1 MTRTASS
8 GIEALRSTMIGSV
21 LLPDEAGYDEARAV
35 WNGDIDRRPA
45 VITQCRTQDDVVAA
59 LEYAQ
64 REGLEIAVRGG
75 GHAYSGSS
83 VCDDGLMIDLS
94 RMREVRVDPDRRRA
108 RVGGGAS
115 WADVDGATQ
124 AHGLAV
130 TGGLISHTGVG
141 GLTLGGGMGWL
152 VHKLGLSCDNL
163 VSAAVV
169 LPDGRCVRASAEE
182 YPDLFWAL
190 RGGGGNFGVVT
201 EFEFALHDVGPEVH
215 LGLFFWSLSDSVAA
229 LTLCR
234 DLIPTLPEEMGALI
248 AAALNAPPLP
258 AVPEQH
264 HFTLGHA
271 LMIVGFGSAEEHAR
285 VLAPVREQLPPLF
298 EIVTPIPY
306 AGLQQMLDESAPWG
320 VRGYEKALDLEDLSD
335 DAIAVLT
342 ELAPR
347 KTSPLSF
354 MPIFH
359 LGGAYARVGGDDTA
373 FGGSRAPH
381 YVVNI
386 AAESPDAESLA
397 ADRIWVRSVWDALRP
412 LARNE
417 GSYVNFMA
425 EPDEDRIRTSYG
437 PDKYERLARIKAE
450 YDPGNV
456 LHRNA
461 NIKPA

>member
-1 MTRTASS
+1 MTRTTS
-8 GIEALRSTMIGSV
+8 GGIDALRSAITGSV
-21 LLPDEAGYDEARAV
+21 LLRDDEGYDEARAI

-45 VITQCRTQDDVVAA
+45 VITQCVTQDDVVAA

-75 GHAYSGSS
+75 GHAFGGSS

-94 RMREVRVDPDRRRA
+94 RMREVLVEPERRRV

-115 WADVDGATQ
+115 WADVDAATQ

-130 TGGLISHTGVG
+130 PGGVISHTGVG

-152 VHKLGLSCDNL
+152 VRKLGLSCDNL

-169 LPDGRCVRASAEE
+169 LPDGRCLRASADEH
-182 YPDLFWAL
+182 PDLFWAI

-201 EFEFALHDVGPEVH
+201 EFEFAVHEVGPEVH
-215 LGLFFWSLSDSVAA
+215 LGLFFWSMGDSVAA
-229 LTLCR
+229 LTVCR
-234 DLIPTLPEEMGALI
+234 DVIPTLSEEMGALI
-248 AAALNAPPLP
+248 AAALHAPPLP

-271 LMIVGFGSAEEHAR
+271 LIVVGFGSADEHAG
-285 VLAPVREQLPPLF
+285 VLASVRDRLSPLF

-306 AGLQQMLDESAPWG
+306 AALQQMLDESAPWG
-320 VRGYEKALDLEDLSD
+320 MRGYEKALDLDDLSD

-347 KTSPLSF
+347 KASPLSF
-354 MPIFH
+354 APIFH
-359 LGGAYARVGGDDTA
+359 LAGAFSRKSDDDTA

-386 AAESPDAESLA
+386 AAESPDAEGLA
-397 ADRIWVRSVWDALRP
+397 ADRLWVRTVWDALRP

-417 GSYVNFMA
+417 GGYVNFMA
-425 EPDEDRIRTSYG
+425 EADEDRIRTSYG

>member
-1 MTRTASS
+1 MTRTASN
-8 GIEALRSTMIGSV
+8 GIEALRSAMTGSV
-21 LLPDEAGYDEARAV
+21 LLADDGGYDEARAI

-45 VITQCRTQDDVVAA
+45 VITQCRTQDDVVVA

-64 REGLEIAVRGG
+64 LEGLEIAVRGG
-75 GHAYSGSS
+75 GHSYSGSS
-83 VCDDGLMIDLS
+83 VCDNGLMIDLS
-94 RMREVRVDPDRRRA
+94 RMREVRVDPERRRA
-108 RVGGGAS
+108 QVGGGAS

-130 TGGLISHTGVG
+130 TGGVISHTGVG

-152 VHKLGLSCDNL
+152 ARKLGLSCDNL
-163 VSAAVV
+163 VSAAAV
-169 LPDGRCVRASAEE
+169 LPDGRCVRACADE
-182 YPDLFWAL
+182 YPDLFWAI

-201 EFEFALHDVGPEVH
+201 EFEFALHEVGPEVH
-215 LGLFFWSLSDSVAA
+215 LGLFFWSLSDSIAA

-234 DLIPTLPEEMGALI
+234 DVIPTLPKEMGALI

-271 LMIVGFGSAEEHAR
+271 LIVVGFGSAEDHAR
-285 VLAPVREQLPPLF
+285 ALAPVREQLPPLF

-306 AGLQQMLDESAPWG
+306 TALQRMLDDSAPWG
-320 VRGYEKALDLEDLSD
+320 VRGYEKALDLDDLSN

-342 ELAPR
+342 ELAPH

-354 MPIFH
+354 MPIFC
-359 LGGAYARVGGDDTA
+359 LDGAFSRVGDDDTA
-373 FGGSRAPH
+373 FGGSRAAH

-386 AAESPDAESLA
+386 AAESPDAASLL
-397 ADRIWVRSVWDALRP
+397 ADRTWVRSVWDALRP
-412 LARNE
+412 FARNE

-425 EPDEDRIRTSYG
+425 EADEDRIRTSYG
-437 PDKYERLARIKAE
+437 PDKYERLARIKAQ

-461 NIKPA
+461 YIKPA

>member
-1 MTRTASS
+1 
-8 GIEALRSTMIGSV
+8 
-21 LLPDEAGYDEARAV
+21 
-35 WNGDIDRRPA
+35 
-45 VITQCRTQDDVVAA
+45 
-59 LEYAQ
+59 
-64 REGLEIAVRGG
+64 
-75 GHAYSGSS
+75 
-83 VCDDGLMIDLS
+83 MIDLS
-94 RMREVRVDPDRRRA
+94 RMRDVRVDPARRRA
-108 RVGGGAS
+108 QVGGGAS

-130 TGGLISHTGVG
+130 TGGVISHTGVG

-152 VHKLGLSCDNL
+152 ARKLGLSCDNL

-182 YPDLFWAL
+182 EPDLFWAI

-201 EFEFALHDVGPEVH
+201 EFEFVLHEVGPEVH
-215 LGLFFWSLSDSVAA
+215 LGLFFWSLDDSVAA

-234 DLIPTLPEEMGALI
+234 DVIPTLPEETGALI
-248 AAALNAPPLP
+248 AGALNAPPLP

-264 HFTLGHA
+264 HFALGHA
-271 LMIVGFGSAEEHAR
+271 LIVVGFGSAEEHAR
-285 VLAPVREQLPPLF
+285 AVAPVREQLPPLF
-298 EIVTPIPY
+298 EIVTPLPY
-306 AGLQQMLDESAPWG
+306 TALQQMLDDSAPWG
-320 VRGYEKALDLEDLSD
+320 VRGYEKALDLDDLSD

-342 ELAPR
+342 ELTPR
-347 KTSPLSF
+347 KASPQSF

-359 LGGAYARVGGDDTA
+359 LAGAYARVGDDDTA
-373 FGGSRAPH
+373 FGGSRTPH

-386 AAESPDAESLA
+386 AAQSPDPDGLL
-397 ADRIWVRSVWDALRP
+397 ADRTWVRSVWDALRP

-417 GSYVNFMA
+417 GGYVNFMA
-425 EPDEDRIRTSYG
+425 EADEDRIRTSYG
-437 PDKYERLARIKAE
+437 PDKYERLAGLKAR